1 MPWLEPATPEEMAV
15 PGWEARRNAEWY
27 RRRKEWADRMAAA
40 GFMVKTR
47 KLGKRSHPAPA
58 VVNVEP
64 DPG

>member
-15 PGWEARRNAEWY
+15 PGWAERRNAEWF
-27 RRRKEWADRMAAA
+27 RRRNEWAAQMVAA

-58 VVNVEP
+58 VVDLEP
-64 DPG
+64 GE